1 MIREVALPHTF
12 AAQLGQIIFLSVI
25 ALSAWT
31 GRRTERI
38 AAAALFVQLVT
49 SSLLNHRHAFDPEY
63 GVLAADA
70 AVLIVYA
77 VLAFG
82 TNRRW
87 TLWATAFQALAVL
100 THIARMIDPTLDRW
114 AYLTTTILWG
124 YAVLAALL
132 VGTLQTAVQRYCATP
147 PKADR
152 V

>member
-12 AAQLGQIIFLSVI
+12 AAQLGQIVFIGVI
-25 ALSAWT
+25 ALSAWK
-31 GRRTERI
+31 GRATERV
-38 AAAALFVQLVT
+38 AATALFLQLIA

-63 GVLAADA
+63 GVLAADG

-100 THIARMIDPTLDRW
+100 THLARMIDPTLDRW

-124 YAVLAALL
+124 YAVLGALI
-132 VGTLQTAVQRYCATP
+132 VGTVARRRWV
-147 PKADR
+147 
-152 V
+152 